1 MDFFSFPPFYP
12 LVSLLALLLEGET
25 PPLLV
30 ILLAGDGVALLARL
44 QPQLWLH
51 AGEGGDSFKCSNWD
65 FKQAFP
71 LAGRVSILVA
81 EKKV

>member
-12 LVSLLALLLEGET
+12 LVSLLALPLEGET

-44 QPQLWLH
+44 Q
-51 AGEGGDSFKCSNWD
+51 
-65 FKQAFP
+65 
-71 LAGRVSILVA
+71 LA
-81 EKKV
+81 